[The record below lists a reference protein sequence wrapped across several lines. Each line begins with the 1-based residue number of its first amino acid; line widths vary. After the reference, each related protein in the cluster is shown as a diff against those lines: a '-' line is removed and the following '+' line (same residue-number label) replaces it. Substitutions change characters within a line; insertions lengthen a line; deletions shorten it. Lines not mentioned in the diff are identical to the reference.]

1 MNEFEAREK
10 LAGLTPQQRLENL
23 EYLAFRLFMQQ
34 TELPVLPELPEQKSS
49 TIVTV
54 DDFGQPKPQPQPHPV
69 GIPYDMAFARAGV
82 DQVLQTV
89 GGDASIPHLLHAI
102 CAGIVR
108 FNKEAQEA
116 LEAEE
121 EKPN

>member
-34 TELPVLPELPEQKSS
+34 TELPDLPEPEPKPS

-54 DDFGQPKPQPQPHPV
+54 DDFGQPTPTPQPHPI

-82 DQVLQTV
+82 EQVLMAV

-102 CAGIVR
+102 RAGIVR

-116 LEAEE
+116 IEAEE
-121 EKPN
+121 GKPN